1 MADFQIGMFPTRF
14 VDKRRV
20 RGAYTAL
27 TEENNYDSIAS
38 MKTRLTALK
47 PAAYTAARLNSMT
60 ANDLQYALRLET
72 ADSAGIK

>member
-1 MADFQIGMFPTRF
+1 MADHQIGSASVTF

-20 RGAYTAL
+20 RGAFNAL
-27 TEENNYDSIAS
+27 TEENNYDSVAS

-47 PAAYTAARLNSMT
+47 PTAYTAARLNSMT
-60 ANDLQYALRLET
+60 VNDLQYALRLET